1 MGREVIEVFT
11 DRDEA
16 QRLLI
21 DMLRGPYHANQ
32 PRCERGVL
40 YLPLDA
46 TREGGMERRN
56 VWVVTMWVEPRKIE
70 KSGGC
75 AA

>member
-21 DMLRGPYHANQ
+21 DMLRGPYAANQ

-40 YLPLDA
+40 YLPRHN
-46 TREGGMERRN
+46 REGGMERII
-56 VWVVTMWVEPRKIE
+56 VWTVTMWVKKQEVQVSP
-70 KSGGC
+70 GC